1 MIDTNMQ
8 FNDIYQALT
17 ELADQKEEDNNPG
30 DLSVITHLK
39 RSTMIT
45 RYITIE
51 QEIGRIPTIKAQ
63 LLNGFLWLTKSQKAD
78 LLGAF
83 TQKIEG
89 CLKTGFSSG
98 TMVEKDVCRVH
109 R

>member
-1 MIDTNMQ
+1 
-8 FNDIYQALT
+8 
-17 ELADQKEEDNNPG
+17 
-30 DLSVITHLK
+30 
-39 RSTMIT
+39 MIT

-78 LLGAF
+78 LLRAF

-89 CLKTGFSSG
+89 RLKTGFSSG
-98 TMVEKDVCRVH
+98 ILIEKDVCRVH
-109 R
+109 CYTGKQDGEFQSVFYNLKAFYVSYSIASHNGAVFRTPERSI